1 MRQESFEMLVKHV
14 RAEYR
19 EMPGLRL
26 TFEQIR
32 RLWMLDRATCDA
44 LVSRLTEA
52 RILVR
57 TAGGHYVRY
66 RSGEIHLPDT
76 SSARERSSTTA

>member
-1 MRQESFEMLVKHV
+1 MEQESFEVLVKRV
-14 RAEYR
+14 RAEFR

-32 RLWMLDRATCDA
+32 RLWMLDRTTCDA
-44 LVSRLTEA
+44 LVSRLTDA

-66 RSGEIHLPDT
+66 RSDEIHLPDA
-76 SSARERSSTTA
+76 SSARDRSGTTV